1 MNIAGYSIYGKEK
14 VRSTT
19 CVSVRSFNRAALA
32 EAAQKRKHNAKPLR
46 NTPSHNDETPSSLGC
61 EKQRIGF
68 VCDGIQLIVHKEHF
82 FFDGGARHS
91 GHSLQFEKDA
101 SRFSAAGVIR

>member
-1 MNIAGYSIYGKEK
+1 MNIAGYSINGKEK
-14 VRSTT
+14 VRSSA
-19 CVSVRSFNRAALA
+19 CVSVCSFHRAAPT
-32 EAAQKRKHNAKPLR
+32 EAAWKRRHNAKPLR

-61 EKQRIGF
+61 EKQRIGS

-82 FFDGGARHS
+82 FFDGRARHS

-101 SRFSAAGVIR
+101 SRFAAVGVIR